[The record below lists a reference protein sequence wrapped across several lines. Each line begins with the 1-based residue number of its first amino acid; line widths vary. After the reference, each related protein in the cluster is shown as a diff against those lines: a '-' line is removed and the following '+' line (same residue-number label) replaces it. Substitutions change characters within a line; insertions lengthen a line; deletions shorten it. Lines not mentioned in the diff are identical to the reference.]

1 MTRDECRTVK
11 ILAIDPGKT
20 TGFALWG
27 GADDIIRPLSGQ
39 VGPKIDLYRVV
50 LEAQPDVVVC
60 EDFTPRPGAHSV
72 QKDALHVIGGLE
84 ALILVGEIDAALHL
98 QSPGQAKAFGT
109 DDKLRRLGW
118 WVKGQDH
125 ARDAL
130 RHLLTWLVTHPH
142 APDATRQAL
151 IEALLE
157 A

>member
-1 MTRDECRTVK
+1 MR
-11 ILAIDPGKT
+11 IIAIDPGKT
-20 TGFALWG
+20 TGFALYDSL
-27 GADDIIRPLSGQ
+27 DDGLMSGQ
-39 VGPKIDLYRVV
+39 VENKVELYRLVR
-50 LEAQPDVVVC
+50 AYTPDAVVV

-72 QKDALHVIGGLE
+72 QKDALHIIGGLE

-130 RHLLTWLVTHPH
+130 RHLLTFIVTNPRG
-142 APDATRQAL
+142 PEATRQV
-151 IEALLE
+151 IIDALLVE